1 MEKERLNVHGKTEK
15 YSKNETSTD
24 LSRDEEPSREL
35 VIATEV
41 VFYKT
46 RGKPE
51 IKWKNFKEEEVCWP
65 TWGSKGPKK

>member
-51 IKWKNFKEEEVCWP
+51 IK
-65 TWGSKGPKK
+65 